1 MELVTEAKGM
11 IDNLSVEDVRKEL
24 SGGAAVLVDVRDQN
38 ERVEH
43 GAIPGSVH
51 VSRGMLEFA
60 ADPSSPYHKD
70 VLDPKARVILHCAA
84 GGRSALAAR
93 TLKDLGYT
101 NVAHLETGFNG
112 WRDAGGAIDKV

>member
-1 MELVTEAKGM
+1 MELVAEAKAM
-11 IDNLSVEDVRKEL
+11 IDNLSVVEVQKEL
-24 SGGAAVLVDVRDQN
+24 SGGAAVLVDVRDQE

-51 VSRGMLEFA
+51 VSRGLLEFA
-60 ADPSSPYHKD
+60 ADPSHPYHKD
-70 VLDPKARVILHCAA
+70 VLDPKARVILHCAS

-93 TLKDLGYT
+93 TLKGLGYT

-112 WRDAGGAIDKV
+112 WREAGGTIEKV